1 MKQTLL
7 SPGTSESWGEDL
19 PTSSYQ
25 GHFTVNIKDALWESW
40 TPQLWRLMDMPSAM
54 NGPTQSL
61 PLVITPTKGLTGSY
75 PGHLSTQVTCTGKDL
90 KT

>member
-19 PTSSYQ
+19 PTSSHQ
-25 GHFTVNIKDALWESW
+25 GHFTVNIKVAW
-40 TPQLWRLMDMPSAM
+40 TPRDQLWRLMDMPGADEW
-54 NGPTQSL
+54 PTQSL
-61 PLVITPTKGLTGSY
+61 PLVFTSTKGLTGSY
-75 PGHLSTQVTCTGKDL
+75 RGHLFTQVTSTGKDL